1 MGFLLAAVSA
11 LHISVL
17 VLLFAATLDKV
28 WWALPD
34 GQSVSL
40 WYHCVALRHNA
51 LRCRELRHDPRLQAV
66 QALAVSGLFLSA
78 LSFVLF
84 LLFLHVGP
92 RGRLL
97 LPPAG
102 TQLAAGVAAL
112 AAFLLFVLWGP
123 GSAPPPHDGT
133 PGGAVGRSAV
143 MAAVGGALALGSGGW
158 YLRLRVTE

>member
-51 LRCRELRHDPRLQAV
+51 LRCRELRHDR
-66 QALAVSGLFLSA
+66 
-78 LSFVLF
+78 
-84 LLFLHVGP
+84 
-92 RGRLL
+92 
-97 LPPAG
+97 
-102 TQLAAGVAAL
+102 VAAL